1 MILSAIFLIFIGIL
15 GVIIFIL
22 YSALKDSKKEN
33 TEYKSL
39 IESVRYNNKELRK
52 ALQRKEII
60 ENEKKDKITKIKNTN
75 KDNIVNMLNDELSND

>member
-1 MILSAIFLIFIGIL
+1 MILSAIFLIFIGVL
-15 GVIIFIL
+15 GIIIFIL

-39 IESVRYNNKELRK
+39 IESVRYNNRELRK
-52 ALQRKEII
+52 AFQRKEII
-60 ENEKKDKITKIKNTN
+60 EDEKKDKITKIKNTN